1 MTDESEE
8 VYLWDD
14 EVGIPTEPVEDSEDE
29 TEQ

>member
-14 EVGIPTEPVEDSEDE
+14 EIGIPTEPVEDSEDE
-29 TEQ
+29 EQ